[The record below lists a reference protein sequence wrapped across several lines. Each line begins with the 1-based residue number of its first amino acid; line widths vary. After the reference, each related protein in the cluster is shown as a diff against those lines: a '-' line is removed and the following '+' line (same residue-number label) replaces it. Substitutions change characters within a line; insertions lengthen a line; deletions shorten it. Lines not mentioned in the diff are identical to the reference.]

1 MSTGSIVKLED
12 GSYYEPVWIRK
23 KKHREERPEEIIY
36 FPPPI
41 FRDDNTVLQ
50 ECQIWNAS
58 RTLLLANGYAEERR
72 DLNEINRTSAVEVA
86 QTSALGRALYARGY
100 GNGEIATAE
109 EVEAAK
115 RAYGALK
122 QLEEPLPVREP
133 GGTVAEPDQAVVEH
147 VPQSLRDMPGMVFE
161 RHGAVILA
169 RGTSVQAV
177 TAARNL
183 LSAAGFRENVWIK
196 RADPATEGLPD
207 NLPTLKD
214 CSYVRHGN
222 VVLINGNAYQYRE
235 GLKASGWELW
245 WVKRIVERPENRET
259 GK

>member
-1 MSTGSIVKLED
+1 MSGSVVRLEN
-12 GSYYEPVWIRK
+12 GELYEPVWLRK
-23 KKHREERPEEIIY
+23 KKHQESRPEEIIY

-41 FRDDNTVLQ
+41 FPDGNTVLQ

-72 DLNEINRTSAVEVA
+72 DLNEVNRTSAVEVA

-100 GNGEIATAE
+100 GNGEIATEE

-115 RAYGALK
+115 RACDALK
-122 QLEEPLPVREP
+122 QLGEQQPVP
-133 GGTVAEPDQAVVEH
+133 TSGGTVAEPDQAVVEH
-147 VPQSLRDMPGMVFE
+147 VPQSLRDMPGMIFE
-161 RHGAVILA
+161 RQGGVIIA

-196 RADPATEGLPD
+196 RVDPATEGLPG
-207 NLPTLKD
+207 NLPVLKD

-235 GLKASGWELW
+235 GLKAGGWELW
-245 WVKRIVERPENRET
+245 WVKRVPENREA
-259 GK
+259 